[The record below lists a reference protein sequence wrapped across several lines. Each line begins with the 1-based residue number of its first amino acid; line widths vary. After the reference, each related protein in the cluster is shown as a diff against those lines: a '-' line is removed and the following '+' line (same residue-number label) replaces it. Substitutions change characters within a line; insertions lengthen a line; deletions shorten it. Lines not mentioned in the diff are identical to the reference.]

1 MISSPSVTPAIR
13 RMLGIAALV
22 FATDQL
28 TKLAVLQW
36 LGVAEE
42 RPVIEG
48 FFRFVHWQNTGA
60 AFSMFRQS
68 NGVLAIISGIAV
80 IALWVFR
87 RHFEAHR
94 PAGQLALGFL
104 FGGITGNLLDRL
116 LPTRHHVIDFLRF
129 YLTPR
134 GGGEI
139 GFPAFNVADMAITA
153 GVGLLMLLSLR
164 PDPGGAPGSAEAAA
178 ESR

>member
-1 MISSPSVTPAIR
+1 MTSSPPVTPAVR
-13 RMLGIAALV
+13 RMIGLAALV
-22 FATDQL
+22 FAVDQL

-42 RPVIEG
+42 RPVVDG

-68 NGVLAIISGIAV
+68 NGVLALISGVAV
-80 IALWVFR
+80 VALWVFR
-87 RHFEAHR
+87 HHFEAHR
-94 PAGQLALGFL
+94 PTGQLALGFL

-164 PDPGGAPGSAEAAA
+164 PDLGGSATAGEAAA
-178 ESR
+178 ENR